1 MNPDIYL
8 QNSSI
13 QISELHYPAEDLP
26 KLKKVLEVW
35 GLTCVYQTC
44 IGKISIPQN

>member
-8 QNSSI
+8 QKSSI
-13 QISELHYPAEDLP
+13 QMSELHYLAEDLP
-26 KLKKVLEVW
+26 KLKKVLEDW

-44 IGKISIPQN
+44 IGMISIPQN